1 MNEVKEGERCIA
13 DFPYGGFRHKWT
25 QPKEDD
31 SPALYVDANFD
42 KTFRIDDISSVFH
55 YELIIKNGGL
65 NSDVT
70 GKGNGEIRCSELDS
84 DEEYEPVS
92 SGFNIRKSMK
102 RSDRRKNTKPW
113 TLDEVAALINGM
125 SQFGT
130 GQWTSVK
137 RAFFSSS
144 SRTATDISDKW
155 RNLVKKNI
163 QISKAGK
170 DDQHQWNGSQP
181 FPKTLMCYESSP
193 FIQYLYCFGKEKKK
207 TEKGTKTKR
216 KEKRG
221 FCDFRFSQH
230 QLDQVVDRRSS
241 RGPILLKF
249 GELVLDI

>member
-1 MNEVKEGERCIA
+1 MEV
-13 DFPYGGFRHKWT
+13 
-25 QPKEDD
+25 
-31 SPALYVDANFD
+31 L
-42 KTFRIDDISSVFH
+42 DI
-55 YELIIKNGGL
+55 NGL
-65 NSDVT
+65 NLKKMIPLLYMLMQTLIKHSELMIFLQYFIMSSLL
-70 GKGNGEIRCSELDS
+70 KMELDS

>member
-1 MNEVKEGERCIA
+1 MRLRKENGALLIFLMEV
-13 DFPYGGFRHKWT
+13 
-25 QPKEDD
+25 
-31 SPALYVDANFD
+31 L
-42 KTFRIDDISSVFH
+42 DI
-55 YELIIKNGGL
+55 NGL
-65 NSDVT
+65 NLKKMIPLLYMLMQTLIKHSELMIFLQYFIMSSLL
-70 GKGNGEIRCSELDS
+70 KMELDS